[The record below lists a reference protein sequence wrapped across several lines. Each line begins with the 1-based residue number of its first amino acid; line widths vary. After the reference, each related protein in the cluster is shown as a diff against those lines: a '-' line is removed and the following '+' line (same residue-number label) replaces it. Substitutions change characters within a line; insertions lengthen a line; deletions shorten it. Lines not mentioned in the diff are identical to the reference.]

1 MITIAKLSNGE
12 REIIFQN
19 VAFEMGVNPAIV
31 EKDYWVCLT
40 LYYLFSKSSYK
51 SHLVFKGGTC
61 LSKVYNVIERF
72 SEDID
77 LILDWRLLGYKTNEP
92 WEKRS
97 NTKQLKFIEDSKER
111 LFLFLKED
119 FLIEFKQGMA
129 NLLGYDINAYIPEDD
144 ASIILFKY
152 PRLYSSDSIL
162 NEIRL
167 EIGAL
172 AEWTPLTNATL
183 KAYVVDYYPQLF
195 KNTIIDV
202 KATTLERSFWEKITI
217 LHQEAN
223 RPQSLKMPNRYSR
236 HYYDVY
242 RMAKSGLIDYSSET
256 VNLLKKVAEFKTKF
270 YPRAWARYD
279 LAKIGTLK
287 IAPNDCFL
295 KQLENDYKN
304 MQDMIYGDKP
314 EFSNMIK
321 YIKDLEQIINMK

>member
-1 MITIAKLSNGE
+1 MITIAKLSDEE
-12 REIIFQN
+12 RKIIFQN
-19 VAFEMGVNPAIV
+19 VAYEMGVNPAII

-77 LILDWRLLGYKTNEP
+77 LILDWRLLGYKKNEP

-119 FLIEFKQGMA
+119 FLPKFKQEMA
-129 NLLGYDINAYIPEDD
+129 DLLGYGIEAYIPEDD
-144 ASIILFKY
+144 AGIILFKY

-172 AEWTPLTNATL
+172 AEWTPFSNTTL
-183 KAYVVDYYPQLF
+183 KTYVADFYPQLF
-195 KNTIIDV
+195 KKAVIDV
-202 KATTLERSFWEKITI
+202 KATTLERTFWEKITI

-223 RPQSLKMPNRYSR
+223 RPQTLKMPNRYSR

-242 RMAKSGLIDYSSET
+242 RIAKSGLIDYSKET
-256 VNLLKKVAEFKTKF
+256 INLLKKVADFKDKF
-270 YPRAWARYD
+270 YPRGWARYD
-279 LAKIGTLK
+279 LARIGTLK
-287 IAPNDCFL
+287 LAPNSNFL
-295 KQLENDYKN
+295 QQLEKDYKN

-314 EFSNMIK
+314 DFNELIA
-321 YIKDLEQIINMK
+321 YIKDLEKDLNLK